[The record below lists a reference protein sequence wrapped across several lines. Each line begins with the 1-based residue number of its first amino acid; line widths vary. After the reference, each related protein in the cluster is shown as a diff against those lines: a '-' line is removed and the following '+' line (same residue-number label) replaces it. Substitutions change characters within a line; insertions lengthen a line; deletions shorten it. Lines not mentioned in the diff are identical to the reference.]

1 MCKKIN
7 LKLIVKVFLI
17 LLIINKTPLFS
28 LSLCE
33 LIDLTLQNNIDIIT
47 SQSEYKTALLSAKT
61 INGSFSPGLSISSSS
76 SISKDYEWNTTPD
89 YFSSTITY
97 SQPIPGGTQFSV
109 TGSYAFNSSIYN
121 EEQYLSQ
128 SPKISFTLTQ
138 SLLPFWA
145 QGKVTDPTILS
156 MQQQEEYYRYQNLYT
171 KKTVL
176 QNLIQNYA
184 YFLIYEN
191 EIQIYENSISLVE
204 EQIAAVKELKASGN
218 TNQAKITELENT
230 KWTYEENLMSVKTNY
245 YSCLQNIKSICGVII
260 IEDSLSFGKT
270 DENLTNLINISLEHI
285 SDPMDLI
292 YKIKLQMLETKNVLQ
307 KQNSAP
313 TLNLIV
319 QPSWALEKVKNNDWQ
334 DAWKTGDNP
343 SWTATVSMDFSPL
356 LRSSMSKEKKHY
368 EIDYQQAEKSYE
380 NYLLQKKFVNEQYEL
395 LYKNYSSQLESIEKL
410 FDEGKIEL
418 IDYEKLYNAGAIS
431 KLDFDSVKTKVENC
445 ELSKNCVE
453 IYKWLYGVLLE
464 MN

>member
-7 LKLIVKVFLI
+7 LKLIFKIFLI
-17 LLIINKTPLFS
+17 LLIISKTPLFS

-33 LIDLTLQNNIDIIT
+33 VIDLTLQNNIDIIT
-47 SQSEYKTALLSAKT
+47 SQSEYEIALLSTKT
-61 INGSFSPGLSISSSS
+61 IDGSFSPGFSISSSS

-109 TGSYAFNSSIYN
+109 TGSYAFNSLIYN
-121 EEQYLSQ
+121 GEQYLSQ

-145 QGKVTDPTILS
+145 QGKVSDPTILS
-156 MQQQEEYYRYQNLYT
+156 MQQQEEYYRYQNLYI

-218 TNQAKITELENT
+218 TNQAKITDLENT

-245 YSCLQNIKSICGVII
+245 YSCLQNIKAICGINI
-260 IEDSLSFGKT
+260 KDSLTFGQT
-270 DENLTNLINISLEHI
+270 DENLTNIINISLEHI

-313 TLNLIV
+313 TLNLTV

-334 DAWKTGDNP
+334 DAWKNGDNP

-356 LRSSMSKEKKHY
+356 LRSTMSKYKKHY

-380 NYLLQKKFVNEQYEL
+380 NYLAQKKFVKEQYEI
-395 LYKNYSSQLESIEKL
+395 LYRNYSYQLESIEKL
-410 FDEGKIEL
+410 FEEGKIEFR
-418 IDYEKLYNAGAIS
+418 DYEKLYNEGAIS

-445 ELSKNCVE
+445 ELSRNCVE
-453 IYKWLYGVLLE
+453 IYKWLYGVLLS

>member
-7 LKLIVKVFLI
+7 LKLIFKIFLI
-17 LLIINKTPLFS
+17 LLIISKTPLFS

-33 LIDLTLQNNIDIIT
+33 VIDLTLQNNIDIIT
-47 SQSEYKTALLSAKT
+47 SQSEYEIALLSTKT
-61 INGSFSPGLSISSSS
+61 IDGSFSPRFSISSSS

-109 TGSYAFNSSIYN
+109 TGSYAFNSLIHN
-121 EEQYLSQ
+121 GEQYLSQ

-145 QGKVTDPTILS
+145 QGKVSDPTILS
-156 MQQQEEYYRYQNLYT
+156 MQQQEEYYRYQNLYI

-218 TNQAKITELENT
+218 TNQAKITDLENT
-230 KWTYEENLMSVKTNY
+230 KWNYEENLMSVKTNY
-245 YSCLQNIKSICGVII
+245 YSCLQNIKAICGIN
-260 IEDSLSFGKT
+260 IEDSLTFGQT
-270 DENLTNLINISLEHI
+270 DENLTNIINISLEHI

-292 YKIKLQMLETKNVLQ
+292 YKLKLQMLETKSVLQ

-313 TLNLIV
+313 TLNLTV

-334 DAWKTGDNP
+334 DAWKNGDNP

-356 LRSSMSKEKKHY
+356 LRSTMSKDKKHY

-380 NYLLQKKFVNEQYEL
+380 NYLAQKKFVKEQYEI
-395 LYKNYSSQLESIEKL
+395 LYRNYSYQLESIEKL
-410 FDEGKIEL
+410 FEEGKIEL
-418 IDYEKLYNAGAIS
+418 RDYEKLYNEGAIS

-445 ELSKNCVE
+445 ELSRNCVE
-453 IYKWLYGVLLE
+453 IYKWLYGVLLS

>member
-1 MCKKIN
+1 M
-7 LKLIVKVFLI
+7 
-17 LLIINKTPLFS
+17 
-28 LSLCE
+28 
-33 LIDLTLQNNIDIIT
+33 DIMT
-47 SQSEYKTALLSAKT
+47 SQSEYETALLSAKT
-61 INGSFSPGLSISSSS
+61 INGGFSPGVSISSSS
-76 SISKDYEWNTTPD
+76 SISKDYGWNTTPD

-97 SQPIPGGTQFSV
+97 SQPIPGGTQFSL

-145 QGKVTDPTILS
+145 QGKVSDPTILS

-230 KWTYEENLMSVKTNY
+230 KWTYEENLMSVKTNF
-245 YSCLQNIKSICGVII
+245 YSCLQNIKSICGIK
-260 IEDSLSFGKT
+260 IEDSLTFGKT
-270 DENLTNLINISLEHI
+270 DENLTNIINISLEHI

-292 YKIKLQMLETKNVLQ
+292 YKLKLQMLETKNVLQ

-313 TLNLIV
+313 TLNLTI
-319 QPSWALEKVKNNDWQ
+319 QPSWTLENVKNNDWQ
-334 DAWKTGDNP
+334 DAWKNGDNP

-356 LRSSMSKEKKHY
+356 LRSTMSKDKKHY

-380 NYLLQKKFVNEQYEL
+380 NYLAQKKFVKEQYEI
-395 LYKNYSSQLESIEKL
+395 LYRNYSYQLKSIEKL
-410 FDEGKIEL
+410 FEEGKIEL
-418 IDYEKLYNAGAIS
+418 RDYEKLYNAGAIS

-464 MN
+464 MNY